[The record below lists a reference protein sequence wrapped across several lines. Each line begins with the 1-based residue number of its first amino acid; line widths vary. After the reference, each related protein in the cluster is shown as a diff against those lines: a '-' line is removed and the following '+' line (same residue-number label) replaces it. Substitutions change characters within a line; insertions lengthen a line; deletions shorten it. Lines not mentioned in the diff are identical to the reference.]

1 MRTLAM
7 QRFTVCW
14 SFAVALGLL
23 SVLVPAAPCNAQSA
37 ADELPFDYHRTK
49 GDNSL
54 TRLFAKVDA
63 GELTL
68 EYDPHY
74 GVLPALLDALEI
86 PVSSQGLV
94 FSKTSLQAG
103 RISPKNP
110 RAIYFNDDVYIG
122 WVQGSSLLEISTAD
136 PHLGAAFYTIR
147 MRPGRNYL
155 QRENNSCL
163 ACHYLPTTQ
172 RVPGHTVRSV
182 LTRASGNINSL
193 ERSYVTDHTSPFAQR
208 WGGWYVTGQ
217 LGGMQHMG
225 NAFLEGEELVPH
237 GQADR
242 PDVSRDIDTSRWL
255 SPHSDIV
262 ALMVLEHQTY
272 THNTLTRANVDVLQ
286 AMQARA
292 GQDDESSGQ
301 AMQAVLDASAKRI
314 VDNLLFVGE
323 AKLESPLKGSSTFAT
338 DFARRG
344 PFDQQGRTLR
354 AFDLETRLFRF
365 PCSYLIYSS
374 SFDALEPALR
384 EQIYRRL
391 WNVLSGQDN
400 ADEYSHLSPEMRATI
415 LEILQ
420 QTKQGLPE
428 YWTGI

>member
-1 MRTLAM
+1 MQTLSMR
-7 QRFTVCW
+7 RFTACSTIV
-14 SFAVALGLL
+14 AVALG
-23 SVLVPAAPCNAQSA
+23 VVCFFAPTAPCQAQSG

-63 GELTL
+63 GEVTL
-68 EYDPHY
+68 EYDDHY

-122 WVQGSSLLEISTAD
+122 WVQGSSLLELSTTD
-136 PHLGAAFYTIR
+136 PNLGAAFYTIR
-147 MRPGRNYL
+147 MRPGRTYL
-155 QRENNSCL
+155 SRENNGCL

-193 ERSYVTDHTSPFAQR
+193 ERSYVTDHTSPFAER

-217 LGGMQHMG
+217 LGGMRHMG
-225 NAFLEGEELVPH
+225 NAFLEGEDLVPH
-237 GQADR
+237 GDAN
-242 PDVSRDIDTSRWL
+242 PGDVSNDIDTSRWL

-272 THNTLTRANVDVLQ
+272 TQNTLTRANVDVLQ
-286 AMQARA
+286 AVQENADADASPQAL
-292 GQDDESSGQ
+292 QD
-301 AMQAVLDASAKRI
+301 VLDAAAKRV

-323 AKLESPLKGSSTFAT
+323 AKLEAAIKGSSSFAA
-338 DFARRG
+338 DFTRRG
-344 PFDQQGRTLR
+344 PFDKSGRSLR
-354 AFDLETRLFRF
+354 EFDLETRLFRF

-374 SFDALEPALR
+374 SFDALEPPLR
-384 EQIYRRL
+384 ERIYQRL
-391 WNVLSGQDN
+391 WNVLRGQDTT
-400 ADEYSHLSPEMRATI
+400 DEYSHLSPEARAAI
-415 LEILQ
+415 MEILQ
-420 QTKQGLPE
+420 QTKPDLPE
-428 YWTGI
+428 YWTGN

>member
-1 MRTLAM
+1 M
-7 QRFTVCW
+7 
-14 SFAVALGLL
+14 
-23 SVLVPAAPCNAQSA
+23 AQSEP
-37 ADELPFDYHRTK
+37 DELPFEYHRTK
-49 GDNSL
+49 GDNPL
-54 TRLFAKVDA
+54 TRLFAQVDA
-63 GELTL
+63 GEVSL
-68 EYDPHY
+68 EYDAHY

-122 WVQGSSLLEISTAD
+122 WVQGSSLLELSTAD

-147 MRPGRNYL
+147 MRPGRPYL
-155 QRENNSCL
+155 RRENNGCL

-182 LTRASGNINSL
+182 LTRSSGNINSL
-193 ERSYVTDHTSPFAQR
+193 ERSFVTDHSSPFAER

-237 GQADR
+237 GEPNRQN
-242 PDVSRDIDTSRWL
+242 VSSDIDTSRWL

-272 THNTLTRANVDVLQ
+272 TQNTWTRASMNVRGALKAAGEEDDSDEETAANLQEVLQ
-286 AMQARA
+286 
-292 GQDDESSGQ
+292 
-301 AMQAVLDASAKRI
+301 ASAKRV
-314 VDNLLFVGE
+314 VDSLLFVGE
-323 AKLESPLKGSSTFAT
+323 SKLTAPIKGSSSFAE
-338 DFARRG
+338 DFTRRG
-344 PFDQQGRTLR
+344 PFDDRGRSLR
-354 AFDLETRLFRF
+354 TFDLETRMFRF

-384 EQIYRRL
+384 ERVYQQL
-391 WNVLSGQDN
+391 WEVLTGQND
-400 ADEYSHLSPEMRATI
+400 APEYSHLSPQTRSAI

-420 QTKQGLPE
+420 QTKQDLPSG
-428 YWTGI
+428 WQANLLSDAGR